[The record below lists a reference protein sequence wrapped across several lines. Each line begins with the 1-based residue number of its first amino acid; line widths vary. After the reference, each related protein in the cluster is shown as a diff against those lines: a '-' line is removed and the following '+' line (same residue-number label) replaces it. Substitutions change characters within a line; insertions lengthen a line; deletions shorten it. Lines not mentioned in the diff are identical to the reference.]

1 MGHWLV
7 LVEGELLKETPH
19 LYSINMQT
27 PPNDAEIERKFLP
40 TEIPFDLNQLSST
53 ECERYYLYADERT
66 EMRIQKKG
74 ELYELEHKVQSQES
88 PLRRENSKIILT
100 QSEWDILK
108 AKAEGGAITYSK
120 FQLPIE
126 GASIKRYSGKLE
138 GLMLLEVEFKT
149 LEEAHAFQPE
159 AWMGRELSGQK
170 LSRDSGLILFSSF
183 QAIQE
188 ELGKK

>member
-1 MGHWLV
+1 MQP
-7 LVEGELLKETPH
+7 TPH
-19 LYSINMQT
+19 
-27 PPNDAEIERKFLP
+27 DEEIERKFLP
-40 TEIPFDLNQLSST
+40 TEIPFDLHQLPSA

-74 ELYELEHKVQSQES
+74 ELYELEHKVQSKES
-88 PLRRENSKIILT
+88 PLRRENSKITLT

-108 AKAEGGAITYSK
+108 AKAEGHAITYSK
-120 FQLPIE
+120 FRLPFE
-126 GASIKRYSGKLE
+126 GGSIKRYSGKLE
-138 GLMLLEVEFKT
+138 GLFILEVEFKT

-159 AWMGRELSGQK
+159 AWMGRELSEQK

-188 ELGKK
+188 ELDKK

>member
-1 MGHWLV
+1 
-7 LVEGELLKETPH
+7 
-19 LYSINMQT
+19 MQT
-27 PPNDAEIERKFLP
+27 SPHDEEIERKFLP
-40 TEIPFDLNQLSST
+40 KEIPFDLNQLPSV

-66 EMRIQKKG
+66 EMRIQMKG

-88 PLRRENSKIILT
+88 PLLRKNSKITLT

-108 AKAEGGAITYSK
+108 TKAGGHAITYSK
-120 FQLPIE
+120 FRLPIE
-126 GASIKRYSGKLE
+126 GASIKRYSGKLD
-138 GLMLLEVEFKT
+138 GLILLEVEFKT